1 MATRGTLNETSRLT
15 NKETDWNLVG
25 GALTETR
32 TRGGGGSKRKQ
43 PVESSSSSS
52 DGEWKDDGEN
62 EDDEDAADEVM
73 ILKSKEKP
81 LHERVILEV
90 KHVEL
95 AFEKF
100 SRCPECDEPLVL
112 CCSSTQFVLL
122 LDQTVLGIT

>member
-1 MATRGTLNETSRLT
+1 LHETSCLT